1 MKQEPIFL
9 FVKIFSKNIFFIN
22 KLKNKSPKKEL
33 LLIIFFYFLFFLNE
47 SNIFFALLYKT
58 LTS

>member
-47 SNIFFALLYKT
+47 SNIFLALL
-58 LTS
+58 

>member
-22 KLKNKSPKKEL
+22 KSPKKEL
-33 LLIIFFYFLFFLNE
+33 LLIIFFYFLFF
-47 SNIFFALLYKT
+47 IFSK
-58 LTS
+58 